1 MLNAEGADME
11 NDRTQVITWD
21 YPIRQRFTDL
31 LNNIRSTGMV
41 SSFEEGIKRVEAH
54 EDGTLAMVHNHR
66 RVRSHLLLQ
75 FLVQ

>member
-1 MLNAEGADME
+1 MMLNREAEDE
-11 NDRTQVITWD
+11 QRRTSSSSQVITWD

-31 LNNIRSTGMV
+31 LHNIRSTGLV

-66 RVRSHLLLQ
+66 RVN
-75 FLVQ
+75 

>member
-1 MLNAEGADME
+1 MLNREVEDEQG
-11 NDRTQVITWD
+11 RTSSSQVITWD

-31 LNNIRSTGMV
+31 LHNIRSTGLV

-66 RVRSHLLLQ
+66 RVN
-75 FLVQ
+75 